1 MGSRQKTTGEQIL
14 NGRGANQSDEVEF
27 AERSFFSIDLLGV
40 DRLAADA
47 GVEVVVE
54 PDVGDFVFFMKVEE
68 VVELLLDICE
78 LLVVWLILL
87 VLTFFI
93 VTVRIGLIMFGQAAA
108 GLLVHGLA
116 VLDGLL
122 I

>member
-1 MGSRQKTTGEQIL
+1 M
-14 NGRGANQSDEVEF
+14 
-27 AERSFFSIDLLGV
+27 

-47 GVEVVVE
+47 SVEVVVE
-54 PDVGDFVFFMKVEE
+54 PDVGDFIFFMKVEE

-93 VTVRIGLIMFGQAAA
+93 VTVRIGLIMFG
-108 GLLVHGLA
+108 
-116 VLDGLL
+116 
-122 I
+122 